1 MDYHA
6 RHGYDESSFDLPS
19 THRLPTISAAEALEE
34 LDGSDKLQSIPTRLA
49 ALDDVLGALPG
60 CAGSTVDADLNGLG
74 NPGAG
79 GGGGGIQ
86 KGEVTEI
93 WGPPGVGKT
102 SFGLQLAASCLRDDG
117 GVVWVDGF
125 HRLPVERL
133 QSTVGPAQDGLNERF
148 IHYTCPSLAHFI
160 ALLCRPTATCIPAG
174 TSLIVVDAL
183 SALLNH
189 AFPMLDTREDANS
202 KGGKKGPSKPATRLQ
217 VLQYIVGGLQKLA
230 ATRNAAIVILTQ
242 CATKMQADRGSTLIP
257 AINASIWEQGIST
270 RLVLFHDW
278 VEDGENY
285 GPRHLRFVGVQKLHG
300 KASDASMDDVCAFEI
315 RPSGLVSVEYDNT
328 QTCAAFLSTPAPKRK
343 LVDTDFE
350 IPDSDDDEDYGW
362 QIDDEDLPP
371 NPSQWQ
377 GSEDLLL
384 APQQSDDE
392 AQDDNEVED
401 PVAEEPEVL
410 EGGESGD
417 EL

>member
-49 ALDDVLGALPG
+49 ALDDVLGAPPAQPG
-60 CAGSTVDADLNGLG
+60 GTVGR
-74 NPGAG
+74 
-79 GGGGGIQ
+79 GIQ
-86 KGEVTEI
+86 KGQVTEI

-148 IHYTCPSLAHFI
+148 IIYTCPSLAHFI

-189 AFPMLDTREDANS
+189 AFPKSLDTRDDANS
-202 KGGKKGPSKPATRLQ
+202 KGGKKGPSKSATRLQ

-230 ATRNAAIVILTQ
+230 ATRKVAIVILTQ
-242 CATKMQADRGSTLIP
+242 CATKMQADRGATLIP

-285 GPRHLRFVGVQKLHG
+285 GSRHLRFVGVQKLHG
-300 KASDASMDDVCAFEI
+300 KASDPSMDDVCAFEI
-315 RPSGLVSVEYDNT
+315 RSSGLVSVEYDST
-328 QTCAAFLSTPAPKRK
+328 QTSAALSSTPAPKRK
-343 LVDTDFE
+343 LADTNFE
-350 IPDSDDDEDYGW
+350 IPDSEDDEDYGW

-384 APQQSDDE
+384 VPQQSDDE
-392 AQDDNEVED
+392 KDDNDVED
-401 PVAEEPEVL
+401 SVAEEPEVHK
-410 EGGESGD
+410 GGESSD